1 MGWFLPVEQLECEQ
15 KRANYKRS
23 RQGKEVCSSNFQ
35 APSAKHRTHH
45 GNSQFEH
52 TMNAPATRSRL
63 VNMQRRVL
71 CLLAWLSLFPTV
83 VKAQDSPRQLNV
95 AGTPSSARSNST
107 AESLL
112 QPTRDL
118 TP

>member
-52 TMNAPATRSRL
+52 IMNAPANRSRY

-71 CLLAWLSLFPTV
+71 LLLAWFSLFSIV
-83 VKAQDSPRQLNV
+83 FKAQENPRHLSV
-95 AGTPSSARSNST
+95 AGSSSPGHANPM
-107 AESLL
+107 SLPL
-112 QPTRDL
+112 
-118 TP
+118 